1 VVPGT
6 RPLVAFALLGVD
18 AALVHAVLARVD
30 GAAFDRAAGMA
41 FQGETA
47 MLVALALATRFLF
60 PLPLVALGAAFPDVT
75 VTVILASNRGPWAP
89 IPTTRP
95 PRQARS
101 SAAPQ
106 SGKLPRQQHKRV
118 FS

>member
-1 VVPGT
+1 
-6 RPLVAFALLGVD
+6 VD

-47 MLVALALATRFLF
+47 MLVSARARDALPF
-60 PLPLVALGAAFPDVT
+60 PASAGRARAAFPDVT
-75 VTVILASNRGPWAP
+75 VRSYLASNRGPWRP
-89 IPTTRP
+89 IRTDT
-95 PRQARS
+95 
-101 SAAPQ
+101 SAAAGAII
-106 SGKLPRQQHKRV
+106 SGAAVRKLPRQQHKRV